1 MDVGELAIAVAIGL
15 GIVALVWQG
24 IVQNSRYD
32 NVTQRLD
39 GMYEHFDNIAKRF
52 EDNTREQI
60 QRSEER
66 TREQMQRSEES
77 LREQMQRS
85 GESFREQMQRSEE
98 SFREQ
103 MQRSEE
109 TTREQIQR
117 SEANATTQLEQAE
130 QNHREDIRRL
140 DAMAQVLGQRISDSE
155 REQAR
160 LEGVNSVLQQQTHQH
175 EPSPSD

>member
-1 MDVGELAIAVAIGL
+1 MDVGELAIVVAIVL

-39 GMYEHFDNIAKRF
+39 AMYELFDSKFEAQSKLIADTAQRL
-52 EDNTREQI
+52 EDRMDAQI

-77 LREQMQRS
+77 
-85 GESFREQMQRSEE
+85 FREQMQRSE
-98 SFREQ
+98 
-103 MQRSEE
+103 
-109 TTREQIQR
+109 
-117 SEANATTQLEQAE
+117 ANATAQLEQSE

-140 DAMAQVLGQRISDSE
+140 DAMAQVLGQRLSDSE